1 MITYKQY
8 NFCRKIGLPPIPHV
22 ERHFAVAEFFL
33 GALQLP
39 GGIAASVAIPTSIIS
54 AASQI
59 LLAAIPG
66 AGLLASIAIANL
78 LVARDQKLKY
88 EQYVELC
95 QEKNTEPLD
104 RAEYNKAL
112 FALEQDAR
120 IKGYKLKIEY
130 KKKKIDIKSDI
141 KKLKAEKYLMDKTA
155 FQEKLQELKGQ
166 LKENKANFR
175 SKVADIDSSYL
186 AERKA
191 KYGHFY
197 Y

>member
-1 MITYKQY
+1 M
-8 NFCRKIGLPPIPHV
+8 
-22 ERHFAVAEFFL
+22 
-33 GALQLP
+33 
-39 GGIAASVAIPTSIIS
+39 
-54 AASQI
+54 
-59 LLAAIPG
+59 
-66 AGLLASIAIANL
+66 AIANL

-95 QEKNTEPLD
+95 QEKNTKPLD
-104 RAEYNKAL
+104 RAEYNQAL